1 MRVFA
6 LAAAISASE
15 IKYTGPS
22 KDSFAESAAAGKD
35 CAADL
40 FKEKGH

>member
-6 LAAAISASE
+6 FVAAISASE
-15 IKYTGPS
+15 INYTPPS
-22 KDSFAESAAAGKD
+22 KDSFAESAETGKD

-40 FKEKGH
+40 FKEMG